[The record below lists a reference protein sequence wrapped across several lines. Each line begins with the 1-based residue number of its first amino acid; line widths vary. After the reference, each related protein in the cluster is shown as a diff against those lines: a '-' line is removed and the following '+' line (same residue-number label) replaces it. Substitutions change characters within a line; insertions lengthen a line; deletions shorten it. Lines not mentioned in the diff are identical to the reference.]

1 MTGSSNQPLLEL
13 PDVQTWDLDSKVV
26 LITGG
31 ASGIGAAT
39 ARLAASDGANV
50 LVCDVD
56 ETHGRKVANEV
67 NGHFISLD
75 VTSADSWQ
83 AATKDLD
90 RLDIAILN
98 AGVEFRDPADF
109 ERTPDD
115 PGAWNLDLYERA
127 RGVNVDGVA
136 FGLHALVPI
145 FDRSGGGSI
154 TVTASLAGLIP
165 WSPDPIYSMT
175 KWAAVGLVRAAT
187 TPLRRKNIMINAVC
201 PGGVATPMTRVFD
214 GSVPPGMADP
224 SHIATAHLGIA
235 TSGHS
240 GRIIKAVAG
249 FPHAA
254 HQIAEVTNTF

>member
-136 FGLHALVPI
+136 FGLHG
-145 FDRSGGGSI
+145 DDMHSSI
-154 TVTASLAGLIP
+154 LPSSTMSSTVLS
-165 WSPDPIYSMT
+165 
-175 KWAAVGLVRAAT
+175 RFAT
-187 TPLRRKNIMINAVC
+187 FR
-201 PGGVATPMTRVFD
+201 G
-214 GSVPPGMADP
+214 
-224 SHIATAHLGIA
+224 
-235 TSGHS
+235 S
-240 GRIIKAVAG
+240 GRRQMARGTLVL
-249 FPHAA
+249 
-254 HQIAEVTNTF
+254 